1 MVIEVIQGGETL
13 WALAQRYG
21 VSVES
26 IVEANDI
33 PNPDRLVVGQALVV
47 PTENSYYTVNP
58 GDTLWQI
65 ARRFGTSI
73 EAIIRTNQIENPGL
87 IYPGQELVI
96 PELNQNYTVQTGDT
110 LWTIAQAH
118 GTSIQALAQ
127 ANQIQNLNV
136 IYPGQTLVIPQGS
149 KPVIETNGYTV
160 NMSEQGAEIVRN
172 VGEHLTYLSPFS
184 YKVRSDGTL
193 IPLND
198 EAVLA
203 AAREE
208 NATPMMVITNF
219 GAEGFSSELANTILG
234 DSALQEELITNIL
247 QIMGQKGYEGL
258 NIDFE
263 YVFPRDREN
272 YNEFLRRVVDR
283 LHSEGYFVST
293 ALAPK
298 INDEMQG
305 LLYAAHDYATHGD
318 LTDFVVLMTYEW
330 GWAGGPPRAISP
342 IPEMRRVLDYA
353 VTVIPR
359 DKILMGFSTYGRDWP
374 LPFVAGETI
383 ATSVSEQTAVNLA
396 AEHNVAIQYDSDAH
410 APHFRYYDQ
419 ETGWHEVWYEDA
431 RTALAKYELVKE
443 YQLRGVSYWVLS
455 FPFPQNWLVLEDQ
468 FIVKKL

>member
-1 MVIEVIQGGETL
+1 MVIEVVQRGETL
-13 WALAQRYG
+13 WSLAQRYG

-26 IVEANDI
+26 IIEANDI
-33 PNPDRLVVGQALVV
+33 PDPDRLVVGQALVV
-47 PTENSYYTVNP
+47 PTENRYYTVRP
-58 GDTLWQI
+58 GDALWQI

-87 IYPGQELVI
+87 IYQGQELVI
-96 PELNQNYTVQTGDT
+96 PEMNQNYTVQPGDT
-110 LWTIAQAH
+110 LWEIAQAY
-118 GTSIQALAQ
+118 GTSIQAIAQ

-136 IYPGQTLVIPQGS
+136 IYPGQTLVIPQGT
-149 KPVIETNGYTV
+149 KPMIQTNGYTV
-160 NMSEQGAEIVRN
+160 NMTEEGQEIVRN
-172 VGEHLTYLSPFS
+172 DGEHLTYLSPFS

-193 IPLND
+193 EPLD
-198 EAVLA
+198 DQGVLA
-203 AAREE
+203 AARSE

-219 GAEGFSSELANTILG
+219 GAEGFSSELANTILTNSG
-234 DSALQEELITNIL
+234 LQEQLITNIMD
-247 QIMGQKGYEGL
+247 IMAQKGYEGL

-272 YNEFLRRVVDR
+272 YNQFLQRVVDR
-283 LHSEGYFVST
+283 LHSEEYFVST

-305 LLYAAHDYATHGD
+305 LLYAAHDYATHGE
-318 LTDFVVLMTYEW
+318 LADFVVLMTYEW

-342 IPEMRRVLDYA
+342 IPEIRRVLDYA

-374 LPFVAGETI
+374 LPFVAGETR
-383 ATSVSEQTAVNLA
+383 ASSVSEQEAVNLA
-396 AEHNVAIQYDSDAH
+396 AEHNVAIQYDNDAE

-419 ETGWHEVWYEDA
+419 ENGWHEVWYEDA
-431 RTALAKYELVKE
+431 RTAQAKYELVKE

-455 FPFPQNWLVLEDQ
+455 YPFPQNWLVLEENFTVQ
-468 FIVKKL
+468 KL